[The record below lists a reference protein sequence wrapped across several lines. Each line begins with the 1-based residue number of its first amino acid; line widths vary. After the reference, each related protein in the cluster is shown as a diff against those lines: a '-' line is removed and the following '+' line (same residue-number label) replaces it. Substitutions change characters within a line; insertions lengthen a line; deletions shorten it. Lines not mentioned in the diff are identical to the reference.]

1 MWLPFSSLRIT
12 VWWFQ
17 PTPMNSTM
25 FINKVTWD
33 HHPQVKLTARCIKL
47 SILNVIYTCVC
58 IYIYICLHCTDVC
71 VCIQYYTIIYI
82 YIYIYM
88 RAQKIWNYYPGKR
101 PQTVLKGA
109 WRRETRLH
117 SASSLCEDLCI
128 GSCICICVN

>member
-47 SILNVIYTCVC
+47 SILNVIYTCV
-58 IYIYICLHCTDVC
+58 YIYMFALYGCMCM
-71 VCIQYYTIIYI
+71 YTILYN
-82 YIYIYM
+82 YTYIYM
-88 RAQKIWNYYPGKR
+88 RTQKNYYPGKR

-117 SASSLCEDLCI
+117 SASSLCEDLCR

>member
-82 YIYIYM
+82 YIYARTKNMKLLSRQETPNSVERSMAKRDQVTFCKFPLRRSLYRIVYM
-88 RAQKIWNYYPGKR
+88 HMCKL
-101 PQTVLKGA
+101 V
-109 WRRETRLH
+109 
-117 SASSLCEDLCI
+117 
-128 GSCICICVN
+128 